1 MTPEKL
7 IYMANQIA
15 TAFARRPE
23 DEAVAAIA
31 EHIDAF
37 WGPGMRAQLLALAE
51 AGAPDISPRV
61 LRAAERIRRPQAA

>member
-61 LRAAERIRRPQAA
+61 LRAAQLIRRPQAA